1 VAQLKGNMAGRLDF
15 ARHDKLIVDCE
26 RICEVMRRY
35 LASFH
40 GRARQY
46 RLKPVGVS
54 RVSARNIT
62 HFHPD
67 MLALRPRSLVF
78 YLSRVAAPGSH
89 ASQSRF

>member
-15 ARHDKLIVDCE
+15 ARHDKLFVRLRTNCE
-26 RICEVMRRY
+26 IIRRY
-35 LASFH
+35 LAPFH

-46 RLKPVGVS
+46 RLKRVGVG